1 MESLPLDIKFYI
13 EEITAKLHYKD
24 VMDEVITHKNTYI
37 NKWGL
42 TRLGFTASRKL
53 PSWFLKQEANI
64 MKKEYFS
71 CDIRFISSDESFDLR
86 SIPLNVEII
95 DNQVNVIY
103 SIFMEDPYSFAK
115 EPIALISHLV
125 GYEKVSN
132 IQNDKEELQKLYT
145 FFKELVMMDDGQFTI
160 NDGSDWNTGF
170 ETQEMETILNTLT
183 MHINRI
189 TGI

>member
-1 MESLPLDIKFYI
+1 METLPLDVKFYI

-24 VMDEVITHKNTYI
+24 VMDEVTTHKNTYI

-42 TRLGFTASRKL
+42 NHPGMTTSRKL

-64 MKKEYFS
+64 MKKS
-71 CDIRFISSDESFDLR
+71 SWCKIRFISSDESLELR

-103 SIFMEDPYSFAK
+103 SIFIEDSYSFA
-115 EPIALISHLV
+115 EAPMAYCDHIV

-145 FFKELVMMDDGQFTI
+145 FFKELVMMDDGQFMI

-183 MHINRI
+183 MHINR
-189 TGI
+189 